1 MAGGFRE
8 RSPLRREGGEGFRAG
23 DGYGEMLRTNP
34 RGAREFSP
42 DNRFV
47 EGVLRTVEW
56 MFSGPVMPGE
66 RRAVIN
72 QLDDELRRIH
82 DNRPW
87 YGEAQVVANLI
98 QHGREQ
104 LRDGWLRSNYNGIW
118 FLTER
123 SEEEL
128 RDPRV
133 RAREE
138 EEYRRRIAN
147 PAAAGREELE
157 MRREAMGEVRYQ
169 QERIQR
175 REEERHAG
183 AEERQRRRRQERGE
197 VLVREEE
204 RLEQLE
210 RREHRQYIDDIL
222 DEVADQL
229 QENRNIMEDYY
240 RAWHGEDGRG
250 PREEARPFPA
260 EARENP
266 ELGREREMR
275 RARRRLQKEPFNEL
289 TKLKAAH
296 PAIMEWRHRLRVY
309 EEILRT
315 SHPQQRDHINRVLD
329 VEKKRVTEDAK
340 AILRYRGIAGLRTT
354 LDISWPPKDVINIDI
369 DTSEQ
374 DSETDEERERGDRRP
389 PAGCRPRMRSPN
401 GRDRDQ
407 DRDRRERAPRL
418 R

>member
-1 MAGGFRE
+1 MRNLTLENTAGETEIPGSPDTSLLNTSDLPDLAPPSPSPPRGREEERRRSPLGREVAGGFRE

-175 REEERHAG
+175 R
-183 AEERQRRRRQERGE
+183 
-197 VLVREEE
+197 L
-204 RLEQLE
+204 
-210 RREHRQYIDDIL
+210 
-222 DEVADQL
+222 
-229 QENRNIMEDYY
+229 
-240 RAWHGEDGRG
+240 
-250 PREEARPFPA
+250 
-260 EARENP
+260 
-266 ELGREREMR
+266 
-275 RARRRLQKEPFNEL
+275 
-289 TKLKAAH
+289 
-296 PAIMEWRHRLRVY
+296 
-309 EEILRT
+309 
-315 SHPQQRDHINRVLD
+315 S
-329 VEKKRVTEDAK
+329 
-340 AILRYRGIAGLRTT
+340 
-354 LDISWPPKDVINIDI
+354 
-369 DTSEQ
+369 
-374 DSETDEERERGDRRP
+374 
-389 PAGCRPRMRSPN
+389 
-401 GRDRDQ
+401 
-407 DRDRRERAPRL
+407 
-418 R
+418 